1 MKRFQTESNQ
11 KHKLME
17 MREKI
22 WFSIVKMSKITIILI
37 RNAENLS
44 LSSVWLS
51 WVSLDLNHY
60 SFLSTGNAI

>member
-44 LSSVWLS
+44 LSSVWQ
-51 WVSLDLNHY
+51 
-60 SFLSTGNAI
+60 FRIQFNACNKKNLLKQ